1 MWAKFA
7 YAKIKPQRRI
17 EPGISRFGAKRY
29 YQLTCNVLTAC
40 KSTIYTKQ
48 IFTHMRQRAQVS
60 LKFSDMLSASDA
72 PSGAATNAAATAR
85 PAANTAPA
93 AAATTA
99 TVAVAA
105 PAALLTLSRRAVVG
119 LLADRARQQ
128 RRRHSHWMQPPRP
141 RLPTQCRLPARQRVL
156 NGCASER
163 GCMSRLRARRV
174 RDRGS
179 WRDAR
184 DWHGAPLL

>member
-1 MWAKFA
+1 MLLKVL
-7 YAKIKPQRRI
+7 KPQRRI
-17 EPGISRFGAKRY
+17 EPGISRSGAKRY
-29 YQLTCNVLTAC
+29 YQLTCNGPFHTSC
-40 KSTIYTKQ
+40 KSTIYTEE

-105 PAALLTLSRRAVVG
+105 PAATANLEPARGRWASRRPCETAEAEAQPLDAAAQAAAAHAVQ
-119 LLADRARQQ
+119 ASRSAARA
-128 RRRHSHWMQPPRP
+128 
-141 RLPTQCRLPARQRVL
+141 
-156 NGCASER
+156 E
-163 GCMSRLRARRV
+163 RLRERERVHEQIASAAR
-174 RDRGS
+174 
-179 WRDAR
+179 A
-184 DWHGAPLL
+184 